1 LEGVD
6 LTAQIPE
13 ADKPWYLTIILLA
26 IFSAI
31 VLGYGAY
38 LAFFGRGEELKSFVQ
53 TVVNIVVGWCGIGIG
68 YYLRGKV
75 G

>member
-1 LEGVD
+1 MS
-6 LTAQIPE
+6 AQPTVAE
-13 ADKPWYLTIILLA
+13 ADKPWFLTLILLA

-38 LAFFGRGEELKSFVQ
+38 LAYFNRGEELKRFVQ
-53 TVVNIVVGWCGIGIG
+53 TVINIVVGWCGIGIG
-68 YYLRGKV
+68 YYLRGRAR

>member
-1 LEGVD
+1 V
-6 LTAQIPE
+6 
-13 ADKPWYLTIILLA
+13 A

-31 VLGYGAY
+31 VLCYYAY
-38 LAFFGRGEELKSFVQ
+38 LASFEMGEELKSFVQ

-75 G
+75 GGG